1 MLGIFRNKD
10 ILKSTVMLQGGC
22 AKKKQHKTTVDK
34 GMETNALSGFALL
47 LATWVGV
54 ADFEVRWARS

>member
-1 MLGIFRNKD
+1 MGVVL
-10 ILKSTVMLQGGC
+10 
-22 AKKKQHKTTVDK
+22 KKQHKTTVDK
-34 GMETNALSGFALL
+34 GMETNALSSFALL